1 MMTTE
6 RAGRGAARGAHD
18 SAPRTSG
25 PDEGTAWAALVASRW
40 GLYFPP
46 ERQAAL
52 HDRLGVRVRTLA
64 LRDLAAYR
72 EYLDRHP
79 GEWQH
84 LADALIVAE
93 SRFYREADSARA
105 LSEQILPELLGHRE
119 VGGSGRRELAL
130 WSAGCS
136 TGEEAYTLAMI
147 ALEAVPL
154 AANWELRILGSDLSA
169 TNIASAREGS
179 YDARRLAELPP
190 GWRARYTAPLP
201 PSGDG
206 ATRVRVLP
214 ALRLPTT
221 FRQHN
226 LCGAVW
232 PIGTQDVI
240 VCQNVLFYFRRE
252 EQLRVLNRL
261 YDTLR
266 PGGTLIV
273 GATELPTR
281 PLRLGIAPRRLGDT
295 FIYER
300 PWGYGR

>member
-1 MMTTE
+1 MG
-6 RAGRGAARGAHD
+6 GRGSGLGAPASAAASDAGA
-18 SAPRTSG
+18 
-25 PDEGTAWAALVASRW
+25 AWAEVVAARW
-40 GLYFPP
+40 GLHFPP
-46 ERQAAL
+46 ARHATL
-52 HDRLGVRVRTLA
+52 LDRLGQRLRTLG
-64 LRDLAAYR
+64 LGDLTAYR
-72 EYLDRHP
+72 GYLARHP
-79 GEWQH
+79 QEWQR

-93 SRFYREADSARA
+93 SRFYREADTARA
-105 LSEQILPELLGHRE
+105 LAEQILPELLGHRE

-154 AANWELRILGSDLSA
+154 AANWELRILGSDLGTS
-169 TNIASAREGS
+169 TIASARAGI
-179 YDARRLAELPP
+179 YDARRLANLPA
-190 GWRARYTAPLP
+190 GWQERYTAPLP
-201 PSGDG
+201 PPADG
-206 ATRVRVLP
+206 ATRVRVRP

-232 PIGTQDVI
+232 PIGAQDVI

-252 EQLRVLNRL
+252 EQMRVINRL

-273 GATELPTR
+273 GATELPTSPFR
-281 PLRLGIAPRRLGDT
+281 PGIAPRRLGDT
-295 FIYER
+295 FVYER